1 MAVRLITYDP
11 NEPGR
16 DDSALFD
23 TVKGYGPWAKLSEST
38 YAVQTNV
45 SPDRIVERLE
55 RQIEPYDIVS
65 VITLTPPYSILGHE
79 DLDDWLSRKLEEEED
94 RKKS

>member
-16 DDSALFD
+16 DDSAFFD
-23 TVKGYGPWAKLSEST
+23 ALKGYGPWAKLSEST
-38 YAVQTNV
+38 YAVETNV
-45 SPDRIVERLE
+45 SPKRIIERLE
-55 RQIEPYDIVS
+55 RQVEPYDIVS

-79 DLDDWLSRKLEEEED
+79 DLDDWLSRKLEEED
-94 RKKS
+94 DHKRS

>member
-11 NEPGR
+11 NEPAR
-16 DDSALFD
+16 DNSAFFD
-23 TVKGYGPWAKLSEST
+23 VVKGYGPWAKLSEST

-45 SPDRIVERLE
+45 TPQRIVERLAKE
-55 RQIEPYDIVS
+55 IEPYDIVS

-79 DLDDWLSRKLEEEED
+79 DLNDWLSRKLEEKGE